1 MADVTAM
8 IRHWRC
14 RHLAAALVDYA
25 EGGLASPER
34 ERVERHLAHCVDCTA
49 AVAAL
54 REAPALLRRGGA
66 AVNEGFWD
74 AQRERIMQQLDT
86 PPPRARAPQHG
97 FDWRLA
103 LPVAAAAV
111 IALAGYL
118 SLRPPSVPG
127 AVVLETLSP
136 DDLVALVEV
145 AGSIVPA
152 QDMLPDSALSAQAA
166 LDAALDAG
174 WIRTDDAGW
183 DDDTDPQDLRSTPG
197 LVSPPA

>member
-1 MADVTAM
+1 M

-14 RHLAAALVDYA
+14 RQLAAALVDYA
-25 EGGLASPER
+25 DGVLASAER
-34 ERVERHLAHCVDCTA
+34 ERVERHLAQCADCSA

-54 REAPALLRRGGA
+54 REAPALLRRDSEA
-66 AVNEGFWD
+66 ANDAFWD
-74 AQRERIMQQLDT
+74 AQRERIMQQIDA
-86 PPPRARAPQHG
+86 PPPRTREPQRG

-118 SLRPPSVPG
+118 SLRPPSAPG
-127 AVVLETLSP
+127 AAVLDTLSP

-166 LDAALDAG
+166 LDGALDAG

-183 DDDTDPQDLRSTPG
+183 DDDNDSQEGPGTPG

>member
-1 MADVTAM
+1 M
-8 IRHWRC
+8 IRQWRC
-14 RHLAAALVDYA
+14 RQLAAALVDYA
-25 EGGLASPER
+25 DGVLASPQR
-34 ERVERHLAHCVDCTA
+34 ERVERHLAQCARCAA
-49 AVAAL
+49 AVASL
-54 REAPALLRRGGA
+54 REAPALLRHDSA
-66 AVNEGFWD
+66 EANDAFWT
-74 AQRERIMQQLDT
+74 AQRERIMQQIDT
-86 PPPRARAPQHG
+86 PPPRAREPQRG

-127 AVVLETLSP
+127 AVVLDTLSP

-152 QDMLPDSALSAQAA
+152 QDMLPDSALTPQAA
-166 LDAALDAG
+166 LDGALDAG

-183 DDDTDPQDLRSTPG
+183 DDDTDPQELRGTPG

>member
-1 MADVTAM
+1 M
-8 IRHWRC
+8 IRQWRC
-14 RHLAAALVDYA
+14 RQLAAALVDYA
-25 EGGLASPER
+25 DGVLASAER
-34 ERVERHLAHCVDCTA
+34 ERVERHLAQCARCAA
-49 AVAAL
+49 AVASL
-54 REAPALLRRGGA
+54 REAPALLRHA
-66 AVNEGFWD
+66 SAEANDAFWA
-74 AQRERIMQQLDT
+74 AQRERIMQQIDT
-86 PPPRARAPQHG
+86 PPPRAREPQRG

-127 AVVLETLSP
+127 AVVLDTLSP

-152 QDMLPDSALSAQAA
+152 QDMLPDSALSPQAA
-166 LDAALDAG
+166 LDGALDAG

-183 DDDTDPQDLRSTPG
+183 DDDADPQELRGTPG